1 MALSINGKE
10 IKTFL
15 WGPYEADVTDALTEG
30 ENTVEIKLYST
41 NRNLF
46 GHHHHPEGDLKLLA
60 PALFTRQNGWTDG
73 YSFLPFGPAN
83 EIRLL
88 VD

>member
-1 MALSINGKE
+1 MNA
-10 IKTFL
+10 
-15 WGPYEADVTDALTEG
+15 G
-30 ENTVEIKLYST
+30 ENTVEVRLYST

-46 GHHHHPEGDLKLLA
+46 GHHHHPDGDLKLLA

-73 YSFLPFGPAN
+73 YSFLPFGLKSP
-83 EIRLL
+83 IKIL